1 MTRRELLG
9 VVALS
14 PGFSTGLKALGAAQA
29 TSLTRFRNYSRCLPD
44 YLGVLAKAAATK
56 RDAELNKLTSHASVE
71 ARQKWVR
78 ETLWEVVGGRPE
90 RTPLNP
96 RTTGTL
102 QRAGYRINKVVYESR
117 PNLFIPANLYV
128 PEQGQGPFP
137 AVLFQSG
144 HYWEAKAYP
153 SYQRCC
159 QGLVQLGFVVLA
171 FDPMGQGERINYLDK
186 SGTRSLLPD
195 CDAEHT
201 VPGKQF
207 LLFGDSSARFQL
219 WDAIRSLDYL
229 SSLPI
234 VDAKRIASVGHSGGG
249 TLTMLLAAADERL
262 AAAAVC
268 MGNTENIVAEPFR
281 APGSTDDAEQD
292 LVNSG
297 PAGFD
302 RWDLLYPIAPKP
314 LLVWPSD
321 RDFFGTYSPD
331 YISNGLEQ
339 YGKLKKVYTV
349 LGRPERLE
357 WADSPLPH
365 ALAYDSRLLVYNW
378 FARWLQG
385 NSQHVDEPP
394 VKPEPVSALWATQN
408 GSVVRE
414 LNSVTPFM
422 LIKTRSV
429 QRSTVPLESL
439 LKTVR
444 PANNL
449 RAQTIGQVK
458 SRNVLVEVLEVVS
471 GPAVWLPAYL
481 LMPDNV
487 PKNKPVVLAL
497 DEAPNNRL
505 WFNSEVDQTLPEV
518 SPVICAAD
526 IRGVGALT
534 PEFSPGHAEYE
545 QGHQREENYAWSSV
559 ILGRPLVGQRTSDIL
574 ALTAALRN
582 HPATSGRPIYIAAFR
597 RLTVPA
603 LFAAALD
610 ASIQGLY
617 LCGGLV
623 SFQNLAETEIYH
635 YPFANFVPNLLNHTD
650 IPDLAAALAPRKVVL
665 GGAINAEG
673 HAMQPSAVRNIY
685 QSAQQAGNLSIRES
699 ADWSVELLT
708 SVPSLC
714 GQTA

>member
-9 VVALS
+9 TIALS
-14 PGFSTGLKALGAAQA
+14 PALKVLGAPEA
-29 TSLTRFRNYSRCLPD
+29 TSLTRFRQYSRCLPD
-44 YLGVLAKAAATK
+44 YLTVLAKESSLK
-56 RDAELNKLTSHASVE
+56 RDAELDKLISTAAIE
-71 ARQKWVR
+71 ARQQWVR
-78 ETLWEVVGGRPE
+78 ETLWSLIGGRPE
-90 RTPLNP
+90 RTPLKP

-102 QRAGYRINKVVYESR
+102 QRAGFRIDKVVYESR

-128 PEQGQGPFP
+128 PEQGCGPFP

-171 FDPMGQGERINYLDK
+171 FDPMGQGERINYPDS
-186 SGTRSLLPD
+186 SGTRSRLPD

-207 LLFGDSSARFQL
+207 MLFGDSSARFQL

-229 SSLPI
+229 SSLPL

-262 AAAAVC
+262 QAAAVC
-268 MGNTENIVAEPFR
+268 MGNAENTVAEPFR
-281 APGSTDDAEQD
+281 APGATDDAEQD

-297 PAGFD
+297 PLGFD

-331 YISNGLEQ
+331 YVSNGLQQ
-339 YGKLKKVYTV
+339 YARLKRVYSV
-349 LGRPERLE
+349 LGHPERLG

-378 FARWLQG
+378 FAHWLQG
-385 NSQHVDEPP
+385 NTQHVDEPP
-394 VKPEPVSALWATQN
+394 VRPEPVSGLWATES
-408 GSVVRE
+408 GSVVRG

-422 LIKTRSV
+422 LMKARSV
-429 QRSTVPLESL
+429 QRSPVPLEGL

-444 PANNL
+444 PTNDL
-449 RAQTIGQVK
+449 SAQTIGHVK
-458 SRNVLVEVLEVVS
+458 SRNVMVDVLEVAS
-471 GPAVWLPAYL
+471 ERGVWLPAYL
-481 LMPDNV
+481 LIQDGV
-487 PKNKPVVLAL
+487 RKNKPVLLAL
-497 DEAPNNRL
+497 DEAPNVRL
-505 WFNSEVDQTLPEV
+505 WFNPEVDQTLPEE

-526 IRGVGALT
+526 IRGTGALT
-534 PEFSPGHAEYE
+534 PEFSPGPAEYE
-545 QGHQREENYAWSSV
+545 EWHQRLENYAWGSV
-559 ILGRPLVGQRTSDIL
+559 ILGRPLAGQRTSDIL
-574 ALTAALRN
+574 ALTAALRK
-582 HPATSGRPIYIAAFR
+582 HPATRGRPIYIAAFGQ
-597 RLTVPA
+597 LTVPA

-610 ASIQGLY
+610 PSIKGLY

-623 SFQNLAETEIYH
+623 SFQNLVETEVYN

-650 IPDLAAALAPRKVVL
+650 LPNLAAAIAPRKVVL
-665 GGAINAEG
+665 AGSIDAGGG
-673 HAMQPSAVRNIY
+673 TMQPSEVRSIY
-685 QSAQQAGNLSIRES
+685 QSSQQTGNLSIRAT
-699 ADWSVELLT
+699 ADWSVETIT

-714 GQTA
+714 GETA